1 MQCLASS
8 HWNAWGVQAAPKPA
22 QPAQPS
28 GEGVW
33 EGQVEIE
40 EGNKW
45 IASGKSWFGK
55 ASKRIAAVAKETTTV
70 IQARLEE
77 IDPRFLPRGVFDL
90 RMMICQMF

>member
-1 MQCLASS
+1 MTAFAMQVATRPA
-8 HWNAWGVQAAPKPA
+8 HQA
-22 QPAQPS
+22 QQS
-28 GEGVW
+28 GDAVW

-45 IASGKSWFGK
+45 LASGKSWFGK

-77 IDPRFLPRGVFDL
+77 IDPRFMPRGA
-90 RMMICQMF
+90 CQSWHAAISQMPYS